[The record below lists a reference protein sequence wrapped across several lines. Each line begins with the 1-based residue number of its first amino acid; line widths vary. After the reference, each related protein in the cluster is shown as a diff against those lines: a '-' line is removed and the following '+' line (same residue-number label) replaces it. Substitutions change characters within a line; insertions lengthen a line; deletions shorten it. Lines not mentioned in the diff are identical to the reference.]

1 MAISGVV
8 VKIKSEAAEN
18 VQREL
23 GKMTGV
29 DIETTSPQGDLI
41 VVVEADNIDN
51 LHKICMKIEKLNG
64 VLGVYPSYVTTADEE
79 SQS

>member
-8 VKIKSEAAEN
+8 VKIKSEATEN

-23 GKMTGV
+23 GKIAGV

-41 VVVEADNIDN
+41 VVVEVDNIDN
-51 LHKICMKIEKLNG
+51 LHRTCLKIGKING
-64 VLGVYPSYVTTADEE
+64 VLGVYPSYITTADEE
-79 SQS
+79 

>member
-18 VQREL
+18 VQHEL
-23 GKMTGV
+23 GKIAGV

-51 LHKICMKIEKLNG
+51 LHKTCMKIEKLNG

-79 SQS
+79 